1 MIVQAGCHSC
11 VKKQAE
17 TLALHACSDE
27 KINLALHQEFK
38 DFFERMSK
46 VNTPPEMASYYFRRY
61 SEVSGIADPFREEKD
76 KSTALALKLLP
87 RLRQLVESADDPFAA
102 AVKIAS
108 GSNIIDYGV
117 LPDLQLE
124 QAEAAIT
131 AALASPID
139 PEAVKLLAHRA
150 KAAKRILYILD
161 NCGEAVLDKL
171 LLEQLPAGK
180 VTLGVRGRF
189 IFNDVTRREIPMSG
203 LEAYMVID
211 TGDGAPGVSLRDSAP
226 EFLAAM
232 AESDL
237 IIAKG
242 QGNFESLESTFTTT
256 PIFYLFRVKCK
267 VISETFA
274 LPLDSLQIQAHNL

>member
-1 MIVQAGCHSC
+1 MIVQPGCHSC

-27 KINLALHQEFK
+27 NINAALHQEFK
-38 DFFERMSK
+38 DFFDNMAK
-46 VNTPPEMASYYFRRY
+46 CNTPPEMASYYFRRY
-61 SEVSGIADPFREEKD
+61 SEVSGIIDPFREEKD
-76 KSTALALKLLP
+76 KSTALALKLMPL
-87 RLRQLVESADDPFAA
+87 LRQMVEAADDPFAT

-108 GSNIIDYGV
+108 SSNIIDYGV
-117 LPDLQLE
+117 VPDLQLE
-124 QAEAAIT
+124 EAESAIT
-131 AALASPID
+131 AALSSPID
-139 PEAVKLLAHRA
+139 PAAVKMLESQA
-150 KAAKRILYILD
+150 KSAEKILYILD

-171 LLEQLPAGK
+171 LLDQLPAGR

-189 IFNDVTRREIPMSG
+189 ILNDVTRREVPMSG
-203 LEAYMVID
+203 LGNFPVID

-242 QGNFESLESTFTTT
+242 QGNFESLESGFTAK

-274 LPLDSLQIQAHNL
+274 LPLDSLQIRAHNL